1 MSVFAEIETNLVE
14 LKEVI
19 LHLGQESYKTTIGAL
34 QGASI
39 GEHCRHII
47 ELFEALMNGYES
59 GIINYDKRARDKELE
74 TNIDKAILHLDIMI
88 GKLNQPDKWL
98 VIQSMVDQ
106 STLVKS
112 SYYRELLYNYEHS
125 IHHAAIIKIGMHLL
139 GTAQQPKNFGIAP
152 STIKYRE
159 QCAQ

>member
-19 LHLGQESYKTTIGAL
+19 LHLGPESYKTTIGAL

-59 GIINYDKRARDKELE
+59 GIINYDQRARDKALE

-88 GKLNQPDKWL
+88 DKLNQPDKWL